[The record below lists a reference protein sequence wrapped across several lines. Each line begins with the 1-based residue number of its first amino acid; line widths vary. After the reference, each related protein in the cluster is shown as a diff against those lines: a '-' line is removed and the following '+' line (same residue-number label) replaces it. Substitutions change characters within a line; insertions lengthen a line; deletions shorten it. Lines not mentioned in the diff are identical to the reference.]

1 MALII
6 STEKDDQ
13 MPELRI
19 IRNYVDVEDSH
30 TLDSY
35 LQRDG
40 YKALGSALGMDP
52 EEIIDIIKKS
62 GLRGRGG
69 AGFPTGM
76 KWSFIPRDIDKPVY
90 LCCNADESEPG
101 SFKDREILEKDPHQ
115 MLEGIAIA
123 CYAIDSHKSYIY
135 IRGEMPYGAKIIQGA
150 IDEAYEKGYLGR
162 NIFNSGF
169 DLDITLYRG
178 AGAYICGEET
188 GLLESIEGKNGE
200 PRPKPPFPAQVGLF
214 GCPTIVNNVETLAFV
229 PHIIN
234 NGHEWFASIGTPKNT
249 GTKLYGLSG
258 CIKNPGLYEL
268 PLGITIRDLID
279 NYGGGITNGNKVKAI
294 SPGGSSSAML
304 TADDLDLPLDFDTM
318 AKAGSMLGT
327 AGVTVMD
334 DTVCMVRVAH
344 NLAHFYRDESCGQC
358 VQCRDGTWWLEK
370 MLREIEE
377 GKGTLRDI
385 DTILDACF
393 QMRGTTICALADGC
407 AMPVD
412 SIVRKFR
419 DEFEEHIRLGKCP
432 FENPHMGEW
441 N

>member
-1 MALII
+1 
-6 STEKDDQ
+6 

-19 IRNYVDVEDSH
+19 IRNYVGVENSH
-30 TLDSY
+30 ELSSY
-35 LQRDG
+35 LDRDG
-40 YKALGSALGMDP
+40 YKAFKKALDMEQ
-52 EEIIDIIKKS
+52 EEIINTIKKS

-76 KWSFIPRDIDKPVY
+76 KWSFIPRDADKPIY

-101 SFKDREILEKDPHQ
+101 SFKDREILERDPHQ
-115 MLEGIAIA
+115 MIEGIAIA
-123 CYAIDSHKSYIY
+123 CYAINSHRGYIY

-150 IDEAYEKGYLGR
+150 IDEAYREGYLGK

-169 DLDITLYRG
+169 DLDVSLYRG

-200 PRPKPPFPAQVGLF
+200 PRPKPPFPAQIGLF
-214 GCPTIVNNVETLAFV
+214 GCPTIVNNVETLAAV

-234 NGHEWFASIGTPKNT
+234 KGPEWFSAIGTPKNT
-249 GTKLYGLSG
+249 GTKIYGLSG
-258 CIKNPGLYEL
+258 CINNPGLFEL
-268 PLGITIRDLID
+268 PLGITIRELID
-279 NYGGGITNGNKVKAI
+279 EYGKGVTKGKKVKAI
-294 SPGGSSSAML
+294 SPGGSSSAVL

-334 DTVCMVRVAH
+334 ESVCMVRVAH

-358 VQCRDGTWWLEK
+358 VQCREGTWWLEK
-370 MLREIEE
+370 MLREIEK
-377 GKGTLRDI
+377 GKGSLEHIDI
-385 DTILDACF
+385 ILSACS

-407 AMPVD
+407 AMPVE
-412 SIVRKFR
+412 SLVRNFR
-419 DEFEEHIRLGKCP
+419 DEFEEHIKQGRCP
-432 FENPHMGEW
+432 FDDPYMGDW